1 MTIKRG
7 EIYYIQSY
15 GNECGSEQ
23 RAGRPAIIVSND
35 KGNQSSST
43 VEVVYLTTQL
53 KHDLPTHVVIRATGK
68 ESIALCEQV
77 HTVAVER
84 VGDYC
89 GECSKNEMQSVDIAL
104 LVSLSL
110 DNFGTAEKAVER
122 TAPPCGACGSSSR
135 NGEETSGDRSSSL
148 TAPDDVHR
156 PAPADYSEVMR

>member
-15 GNECGSEQ
+15 GSECGSEQ

-43 VEVVYLTTQL
+43 VEVVYLTTQP

-77 HTVAVER
+77 TTVSLER
-84 VGDYC
+84 VGDFC
-89 GECSKNEMQSVDIAL
+89 GECTKTEMQHIDIAL
-104 LVSLSL
+104 MVSLALGDVQPANKPAKPAEAPLAEKGNTELEKKLVS
-110 DNFGTAEKAVER
+110 AESKL
-122 TAPPCGACGSSSR
+122 TLF
-135 NGEETSGDRSSSL
+135 RSM
-148 TAPDDVHR
+148 
-156 PAPADYSEVMR
+156 YSELLQQITAR

>member
-15 GNECGSEQ
+15 GNEIGSEQ
-23 RAGRPAIIVSND
+23 KAGRPGIIVSND
-35 KGNQSSST
+35 KGNQSSNT
-43 VEVVYLTTQL
+43 AEVVYLTTQP

-84 VGDYC
+84 IGDYC

-104 LVSLSL
+104 LVSLDL
-110 DNFGTAEKAVER
+110 DNFAPAEKVIER
-122 TAPPCGACGSSSR
+122 TTPPAVPSAALR
-135 NGEETSGDRSSSL
+135 ETEKKLLATEARLSL
-148 TAPDDVHR
+148 LQTMYTELLQQITAR
-156 PAPADYSEVMR
+156 

>member
-43 VEVVYLTTQL
+43 VEVVYLTTQP
-53 KHDLPTHVVIRATGK
+53 KHDLPTHVVVRATGK

-84 VGDYC
+84 IGDYC
-89 GECSKNEMQSVDIAL
+89 GECSKNEMQHIDIAL
-104 LVSLSL
+104 LVSLAL
-110 DNFGTAEKAVER
+110 DDFQPNDKEKSPVIQ
-122 TAPPCGACGSSSR
+122 TAPPAAPTAALR
-135 NGEETSGDRSSSL
+135 DTEKKLLATEARLSL
-148 TAPDDVHR
+148 LQTMYTELLQQITAR
-156 PAPADYSEVMR
+156 

>member
-43 VEVVYLTTQL
+43 VEVVYLTTQP

-110 DNFGTAEKAVER
+110 DNFAPVEKVVER
-122 TAPPCGACGSSSR
+122 TAPPCGACGSFSR
-135 NGEETSGDRSSSL
+135 NGEKTAGDRGSAL
-148 TAPDDVHR
+148 PAPDDVHR
-156 PAPADYSEVMR
+156 TAPADYSEVIR

>member
-43 VEVVYLTTQL
+43 VEVVYLTTQS
-53 KHDLPTHVVIRATGK
+53 KHDLPTHVVIRATGR

-122 TAPPCGACGSSSR
+122 TAPPAVPAAALR
-135 NGEETSGDRSSSL
+135 ETEKKLLATEARLSL
-148 TAPDDVHR
+148 LQTMYTDLLQQITAR
-156 PAPADYSEVMR
+156 

>member
-43 VEVVYLTTQL
+43 VEVVYLTTQP

-110 DNFGTAEKAVER
+110 DKFAPVEKVVER
-122 TAPPCGACGSSSR
+122 TAPCGACGSSSR
-135 NGEETSGDRSSSL
+135 YGEEAAGVRSSALS
-148 TAPDDVHR
+148 APDDVYR

>member
-1 MTIKRG
+1 MSIKRG

-15 GNECGSEQ
+15 GNEIGSEQ
-23 RAGRPAIIVSND
+23 KAGRPGIIVSND
-35 KGNQSSST
+35 KGNQSSNT
-43 VEVVYLTTQL
+43 VEVVYLTTQP

-84 VGDYC
+84 IGDYC

-110 DNFGTAEKAVER
+110 DNFGPAEKVVER
-122 TAPPCGACGSSSR
+122 TAPSAVPAAALR
-135 NGEETSGDRSSSL
+135 ETEKKLLATEARLSL
-148 TAPDDVHR
+148 LQTMYTELLQQITAR
-156 PAPADYSEVMR
+156 

>member
-35 KGNQSSST
+35 RGNQSSST
-43 VEVVYLTTQL
+43 VEVVYLTTQP

-84 VGDYC
+84 IGDYC
-89 GECSKNEMQSVDIAL
+89 GECSKNEMQHIDIAL
-104 LVSLSL
+104 LVSLAL
-110 DNFGTAEKAVER
+110 DDFQPSDKEKSPVIQ
-122 TAPPCGACGSSSR
+122 TAPPAAP
-135 NGEETSGDRSSSL
+135 
-148 TAPDDVHR
+148 TAGNQDMEKKLLV
-156 PAPADYSEVMR
+156 AESQITLLKAMYSDLLQKITAR

>member
-43 VEVVYLTTQL
+43 VEVVYLTTQP

-110 DNFGTAEKAVER
+110 DNFGAAEKAVER

-135 NGEETSGDRSSSL
+135 NGEEAAGVRSSAL
-148 TAPDDVHR
+148 PAPDDVHR
-156 PAPADYSEVMR
+156 TAPADYSEVIR

>member
-35 KGNQSSST
+35 RGNQNSST
-43 VEVVYLTTQL
+43 VEVVYLTTQP

-84 VGDYC
+84 IGDYC

-110 DNFGTAEKAVER
+110 DNFAPVEKAVER

-135 NGEETSGDRSSSL
+135 YGEEATGDRSSAL
-148 TAPDDVHR
+148 AAPDDVHGA
-156 PAPADYSEVMR
+156 APADYSEVIG

>member
-1 MTIKRG
+1 MAIKRG

-15 GNECGSEQ
+15 GNEIGSEQ
-23 RAGRPAIIVSND
+23 KAGRPGIIVSND

-43 VEVVYLTTQL
+43 VEVVYLTTQP

-104 LVSLSL
+104 LVSLAL
-110 DNFGTAEKAVER
+110 DSFAPAEKVVER
-122 TAPPCGACGSSSR
+122 TAPPAVPVASLR
-135 NGEETSGDRSSSL
+135 ETEKKLLATEARLSL
-148 TAPDDVHR
+148 LQTMYTELLQQITAR
-156 PAPADYSEVMR
+156 

>member
-43 VEVVYLTTQL
+43 VEVVYLTTQP

-110 DNFGTAEKAVER
+110 DNFAPVEKVVER

-135 NGEETSGDRSSSL
+135 YGEEAAGVRSSALS
-148 TAPDDVHR
+148 APDDVYR

>member
-43 VEVVYLTTQL
+43 VEVVYLTTQP

-110 DNFGTAEKAVER
+110 DNFAPVEKVVER
-122 TAPPCGACGSSSR
+122 TAPPVVPAA
-135 NGEETSGDRSSSL
+135 SL
-148 TAPDDVHR
+148 RDTEKKLLATEARLSLLQTMYTDLLQQITAR
-156 PAPADYSEVMR
+156 

>member
-35 KGNQSSST
+35 RGNQSSST
-43 VEVVYLTTQL
+43 VEVVYLTTQP

-84 VGDYC
+84 IGDYC

-104 LVSLSL
+104 LVSLAL
-110 DNFGTAEKAVER
+110 DTLAPVGKVVER
-122 TAPPCGACGSSSR
+122 TAPPVVPAAALRDMEKKLLESEAR
-135 NGEETSGDRSSSL
+135 L
-148 TAPDDVHR
+148 TLLQTMYTDLLQQITAR
-156 PAPADYSEVMR
+156 

>member
-35 KGNQSSST
+35 
-43 VEVVYLTTQL
+43 
-53 KHDLPTHVVIRATGK
+53 TGK

-110 DNFGTAEKAVER
+110 DNFAPVEKVVER

-135 NGEETSGDRSSSL
+135 YGEEAAGVRSSALS
-148 TAPDDVHR
+148 APDDVYR

>member
-43 VEVVYLTTQL
+43 VEVVYLTTQP

-110 DNFGTAEKAVER
+110 DNFAPVEKVVER

-135 NGEETSGDRSSSL
+135 NGEKTAGDRGSAL
-148 TAPDDVHR
+148 PAPDDVHR
-156 PAPADYSEVMR
+156 TAPADYSEVIR

>member
-43 VEVVYLTTQL
+43 VEVVYLTTQP

-110 DNFGTAEKAVER
+110 DNCGTAEKAVDR
-122 TAPPCGACGSSSR
+122 TAPPVVPAAAR
-135 NGEETSGDRSSSL
+135 RETEKKLLESEARLSL
-148 TAPDDVHR
+148 LQTMYMDLLQQITTR
-156 PAPADYSEVMR
+156 